1 MRSLERHDVRIDCH
15 AERDSD
21 AAEAHDG
28 RRDAERPHRPEG
40 EQQHDRKRDERHQRA
55 ARVQEE
61 NQDDQDDDADLL
73 GQRAQE
79 RVPRALGEV
88 DAVVGGGDADLGCG
102 ARVHP
107 ARIGRAV
114 GQLSALAS
122 DGLLHRFDQL
132 FEIGVAARDDDPA
145 YRLDPREVCHARRHV
160 LGEADARDVADPR
173 GALSR
178 DPDRCRFEIGQ
189 RHFRGRI
196 VAPLGDG
203 PQRGYHIGEGEGT
216 LAQLARFH
224 LDADLPDVAADRGD
238 LGDAGDR
245 RERRAKHLVLEA
257 AQVELRRHELRIAQG
272 VFEHPTGAGS
282 GRADLEP
289 HVRGQP
295 GAQFVDPIDDRAVRI
310 VEARS
315 RIEDDVDVGH
325 SRHRRA
331 ANRLCAGDVLQ
342 RLRQD
347 RRHPGGDFGRC
358 VPHPVGH
365 HADLRIRQVG
375 NDVAGEAAAR
385 DLAARGEDE
394 GGSDHEPMAP
404 CAPRYQARDHGD
416 DQSSSAALAPRR
428 RSASRKNVARE
439 TTGSWT
445 PRPESTTTKPCFEK
459 VSPISIRRLAKE

>member
-1 MRSLERHDVRIDCH
+1 M
-15 AERDSD
+15 
-21 AAEAHDG
+21 
-28 RRDAERPHRPEG
+28 
-40 EQQHDRKRDERHQRA
+40 
-55 ARVQEE
+55 
-61 NQDDQDDDADLL
+61 
-73 GQRAQE
+73 
-79 RVPRALGEV
+79 PRALGEV

-132 FEIGVAARDDDPA
+132 FEIGVAARDDDAA

-295 GAQFVDPIDDRAVRI
+295 GAQFVDPIDDAEAARAKYRAHSKWSG
-310 VEARS
+310 EAVTFDGRLFGFCGAEMAKLFCFHPGTGQVS
-315 RIEDDVDVGH
+315 NLGVAVSVLERRRYGYVFGDAVTGRDGQIIFGEDDDLGH
-325 SRHRRA
+325 
-331 ANRLCAGDVLQ
+331 LWLYF
-342 RLRQD
+342 
-347 RRHPGGDFGRC
+347 P
-358 VPHPVGH
+358 
-365 HADLRIRQVG
+365 RIQG
-375 NDVAGEAAAR
+375 
-385 DLAARGEDE
+385 
-394 GGSDHEPMAP
+394 
-404 CAPRYQARDHGD
+404 
-416 DQSSSAALAPRR
+416 
-428 RSASRKNVARE
+428 
-439 TTGSWT
+439 
-445 PRPESTTTKPCFEK
+445 
-459 VSPISIRRLAKE
+459 